1 MPDEEDEEREE
12 PKLSKKERKSRNKL
26 SVAELKVSSTFFSLI
41 KRSTS

>member
-26 SVAELKVSSTFFSLI
+26 SVAELKVRPTI
-41 KRSTS
+41 TATGVKVTS